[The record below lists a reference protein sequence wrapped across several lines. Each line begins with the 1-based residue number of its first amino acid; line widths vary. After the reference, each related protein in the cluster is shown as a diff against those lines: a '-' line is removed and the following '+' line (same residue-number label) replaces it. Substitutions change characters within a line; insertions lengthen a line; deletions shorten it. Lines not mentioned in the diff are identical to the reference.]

1 MSVLS
6 GSDGSIAEET
16 KPTRARQ
23 ATANAAGVPGTFK
36 KVGGLKD
43 RSKPLSNISE
53 LVITL
58 ASHFAQQPFRPT
70 AISPNQPGHFAQPRW
85 SFRPTSMF
93 GLRVKFA
100 NRFKKQIDHV
110 EKIERLYTF
119 DPQAVQK
126 GVALSD
132 MFANDE
138 VEEDFNEVVDQDDE
152 RVEEVVSQELVGQMV
167 EGTAFRFFILGV
179 IVINTILIGLGTNE
193 KLSEDYSWLFTIFD
207 YTVLT
212 IFTVELL
219 LKWFSGF
226 FIYWRV
232 GWNVLDFFIILTLL
246 MGPTLT
252 FLGSSRILRI
262 LRVIRAFRNMTN
274 IVLLLVIVMVV
285 LSVAGV
291 SLFGK
296 DFPEFFENLGAAMFS
311 LFICVTQDG
320 WMGIFE
326 QFQGTSHYLT
336 GGVYFIICVIIGAFV
351 FANLVVA
358 VVVTNLDKA
367 MNEVKEENKQNE
379 DLLATKPI
387 GEDDPDYERTVPI
400 VSVQDALTK
409 VNLAA
414 QKPLF
419 FGDFKYLTQEK
430 LEHYIIVL
438 MAIEDNLVE
447 YKKIHTEL
455 EQIFSVI
462 WNLNYEEGGDDDD
475 DEDKSDDDKPDRNAG
490 AGLDFTSIGRRGD
503 ILSNLLELEKHN
515 LISTS
520 KGIGQAVKEAA
531 KVVDQSK
538 VQKT

>member
-1 MSVLS
+1 MSRTS
-6 GSDGSIAEET
+6 ISSDIKPSEET
-16 KPTRARQ
+16 KPNWVRGASHS
-23 ATANAAGVPGTFK
+23 AGTVPGKKFK
-36 KVGGLKD
+36 KV
-43 RSKPLSNISE
+43 R
-53 LVITL
+53 TL
-58 ASHFAQQPFRPT
+58 GF
-70 AISPNQPGHFAQPRW
+70 
-85 SFRPTSMF
+85 
-93 GLRVKFA
+93 RVKLA
-100 NRFKKQIDHV
+100 NKFKKQTED
-110 EKIERLYTF
+110 EEEIERLFTF
-119 DPQAVQK
+119 DPKAVQK
-126 GVALSD
+126 GGALSD
-132 MFANDE
+132 MFEKEE
-138 VEEDFNEVVDQDDE
+138 VVEDFKDVVDQDDE

-179 IVINTILIGLGTNE
+179 IVINCILIGLGTNE

-262 LRVIRAFRNMTN
+262 LRVIRAFRSLRSVSALTGLSVVVQTIFQSIPDMTN
-274 IVLLLVIVMVV
+274 IVLLLIIVMIV

-296 DFPEFFENLGAAMFS
+296 DFPLFFGDLGAAMFS

-320 WMGIFE
+320 WMGIYE
-326 QFQGTSHYLT
+326 EFQNTSHYIT
-336 GGVYFIICVIIGAFV
+336 GGIYFIVCVVIGAFV

-367 MNEVKEENKQNE
+367 MKEVKEENKQNK
-379 DLLATKPI
+379 DLLATKPM
-387 GEDDPDYERTVPI
+387 GVDDPDYEKTVPI
-400 VSVQDALTK
+400 VSVDDVLAK
-409 VNLAA
+409 ANLAA
-414 QKPLF
+414 QSPLF

-430 LEHYIIVL
+430 LEHYIITL
-438 MAIEDNLVE
+438 AAIEQNLVE
-447 YKKIHTEL
+447 YKKIHKEL
-455 EQIFSVI
+455 EQIFSIV
-462 WNLNYEEGGDDDD
+462 WNLNLE
-475 DEDKSDDDKPDRNAG
+475 DEDDTDYEKPQEKTG
-490 AGLDFTSIGRRGD
+490 KVSIDFGTIGRRGD

-520 KGIGQAVKEAA
+520 KGIGPAVKEAA
-531 KVVDQSK
+531 RIVDQHTHADVRRRSK
-538 VQKT
+538 RLDSVHGADPQE

>member
-16 KPTRARQ
+16 QPTRARQ

-36 KVGGLKD
+36 K
-43 RSKPLSNISE
+43 
-53 LVITL
+53 
-58 ASHFAQQPFRPT
+58 
-70 AISPNQPGHFAQPRW
+70 
-85 SFRPTSMF
+85 F

-262 LRVIRAFRNMTN
+262 LRVIRAFRSLRSVSALTGLSVVVQTIFQSIPDMTN

-447 YKKIHTEL
+447 YRKIHTEL

-475 DEDKSDDDKPDRNAG
+475 DDKSDDDKPDPNAG
-490 AGLDFTSIGRRGD
+490 AGIDFTSIGRRGD